1 MRTLLFTVLLGSCAA
16 MSAAS
21 EPSPEAAPPL
31 GITLKAEAIS
41 AGEQV
46 VLKDVATLSDVS
58 DEKRIVLEA
67 IAIGRAAQPGQ
78 NRAFMQVDVVA
89 ALRKAGYIAPVNPQ
103 GAPSVTVTAALERIS
118 GKQFADTASAAVRAY
133 FEKDS
138 DLDAEV
144 EITSVPTDLVLRP
157 GEFTLEAELPESGA
171 RPGAQS
177 VRVRVMQDDR
187 RIADPVVGVKVKLTG
202 PVQVAAEKM
211 LAGDLLSDTNIKILR
226 KEMNAND
233 FLNRTNAAKLIGMRA
248 KKSINAD
255 EALNKTSFA
264 MPQVIKRGDA
274 VTVYVK
280 RGGLELTTRG
290 EAKGDAALDEA
301 VRVIVADS
309 NAEVIARASG
319 SREVTLD
326 DPISRKRN

>member
-1 MRTLLFTVLLGSCAA
+1 MRALVFTILLGSCAA
-16 MSAAS
+16 LVAAS
-21 EPSPEAAPPL
+21 EPSAETATSL
-31 GITLKAEAIS
+31 GLALKAEAVS

-46 VLKDVATLSDVS
+46 VLKEVATLSDIA

-67 IAIGRAAQPGQ
+67 IAIGRSAQPGQ
-78 NRAFMQVDVVA
+78 NRAFTQADVVA

-103 GAPSVTVTAALERIS
+103 GASAVTVTAALERIS

-138 DLDAEV
+138 DLDAVV
-144 EITSVPTDLVLRP
+144 EITSVPTDLFLRP

-177 VRVRVMQDDR
+177 VRVRVMQDER
-187 RIADPVVGVKVKLTG
+187 RVADPVVGVKVKLSG

-211 LAGDLLSDTNIKILR
+211 FAGDLLSETNIKVLR

-233 FLNRTNAAKLIGMRA
+233 FLNRTNASKLIGMRA

-255 EALNKTSFA
+255 EPLAKTSFA

-290 EAKGDAALDEA
+290 EARGDAALDEA
-301 VRVIVADS
+301 VRVLVADS

-326 DPISRKRN
+326 DPIARKRN